1 VTLDTAAVPDVGRN
15 ASPYLYGPED
25 EAVLAALHTGQ
36 YGHTEITERFEAQ
49 VAEFLGVSDAVAVA
63 SGTAALH
70 IALLAAGLGPAHE
83 VIVPSMT
90 FCATIQAI
98 RACGARPV
106 FIEINPDTL
115 CIEPVEVLAAITPAT
130 RAVMPVLYGGRAVD
144 LTAIH
149 HVLAERGILIIEDA
163 AHAFGSHCGNRRVG
177 ATGAL
182 TCFSFGPIK
191 NLTCTQG
198 GMIIPAD
205 PQQAS
210 AARRLRGLGITQSAA
225 QRAASTSYTVDDFGM
240 RAQMPALNAA
250 IGTVQLAHFTTAEAT
265 RKQLWRTYQAALT
278 DVEGATLIDVDVEH
292 SVPSLCAVRVPAR
305 DQVFHLLRERGVG
318 VGVHYPPNHL
328 QPAFARW
335 HRSLPV
341 TETIGQQIMTLP
353 FHQHLTDRDIQHVVT
368 QLERALATVRAVR

>member
-1 VTLDTAAVPDVGRN
+1 
-15 ASPYLYGPED
+15 
-25 EAVLAALHTGQ
+25 
-36 YGHTEITERFEAQ
+36 
-49 VAEFLGVSDAVAVA
+49 
-63 SGTAALH
+63 AALH

-98 RACGARPV
+98 LACGARPV
-106 FIEINPDTL
+106 FIEVDPDTL
-115 CIEPVEVLAAITPAT
+115 CIEPDDVLAAITPAT

-144 LTAIH
+144 LTTIH
-149 HVLAERGILIIEDA
+149 HVLAERDILIIEDA
-163 AHAFGSHCGNRRVG
+163 AHAFGSHNGTRRVG
-177 ATGAL
+177 ATGTL

-205 PQQAS
+205 PRQAS
-210 AARRLRGLGITQSAA
+210 TARKLRGLGIVQSAA
-225 QRAASTSYTVDDFGM
+225 QRSASTSYTVDGFGL

-250 IGTVQLAHFTTAEAT
+250 IGTVQLAHFATAESV
-265 RKQLWRTYQAALT
+265 RKRLWLTYQAALKNLEA
-278 DVEGATLIDVDVEH
+278 VTLIDADVEH

-305 DQVFHLLRERGVG
+305 DQVFQLLREQGVG

-341 TETIGQQIMTLP
+341 TEAIGEQIMTLP
-353 FHQHLTDRDIQHVVT
+353 FHQHLTDHHIHHVVA
-368 QLERALATVRAVR
+368 QLEHALAAVKAAK